1 MIVVSELE
9 IVLRLVLAVVLG
21 GVIGYNRSRQNKPAG
36 LRTMALISLGSAAF
50 TLIGIEAVIQ
60 LTLLQSG
67 TESLTSGISSSI
79 NLDSSRIIAGIVGGV
94 GFLGAG
100 TIIQARGR
108 VQGMTSAASIW
119 VTSTIG
125 VSVGLGLY
133 LLATTITFIAFVVL
147 ILYCFF
153 GHDEDEE
160 EIEKNTH

>member
-1 MIVVSELE
+1 MIVVGEWE
-9 IVLRLVLAVVLG
+9 VILRLVLAVLFG
-21 GVIGYNRSRQNKPAG
+21 ALIGFNRSRHNKPAG

-60 LTLLQSG
+60 LSELQRG
-67 TESLTSGISSSI
+67 AESLASGVSSSI

-100 TIIQARGR
+100 AIIQSRGR

-133 LLATTITFIAFVVL
+133 VLASTITFIAFLVL
-147 ILYCFF
+147 IMYYFY
-153 GHDEDEE
+153 GHESEEAEDC
-160 EIEKNTH
+160 

>member
-1 MIVVSELE
+1 MTGVSELE
-9 IVLRLVLAVVLG
+9 LILRLVLAVVLG
-21 GVIGYNRSRQNKPAG
+21 GVIGYNRSRHNKPAG

-60 LTLLQSG
+60 LSELQNG
-67 TESLTSGISSSI
+67 AKSLTSGVSSSI

-100 TIIQARGR
+100 SIIQSRGR

-119 VTSTIG
+119 VTATIG

-133 LLATTITFIAFVVL
+133 LLATTITFIAFLVL
-147 ILYCFF
+147 VLYYFF
-153 GHDEDEE
+153 GHDDIEE
-160 EIEKNTH
+160 AS

>member
-1 MIVVSELE
+1 MIVVGEWE
-9 IVLRLVLAVVLG
+9 IILRLVLAVLLG
-21 GVIGYNRSRQNKPAG
+21 AVIGFNRSRHNKPAG

-60 LTLLQSG
+60 LSQLQNGVDSM
-67 TESLTSGISSSI
+67 TSGVSSSI

-100 TIIQARGR
+100 AIIQSKGR

-133 LLATTITFIAFVVL
+133 LLSTTITLIAFIILV
-147 ILYCFF
+147 LYCFF
-153 GHDEDEE
+153 GHETEE
-160 EIEKNTH
+160 E

>member
-1 MIVVSELE
+1 MIGISELE
-9 IVLRLVLAVVLG
+9 LILRLVLAVVLG
-21 GVIGYNRSRQNKPAG
+21 GVIGYNRSRHNKPAG

-60 LTLLQSG
+60 LSELQNG
-67 TESLTSGISSSI
+67 AKSLTSGVSSSI

-100 TIIQARGR
+100 SIIQSRGR

-119 VTSTIG
+119 VTATIG

-133 LLATTITFIAFVVL
+133 LLATTITFIAFLVL
-147 ILYCFF
+147 ILYYLF
-153 GHDEDEE
+153 GHEDIEE
-160 EIEKNTH
+160 AS

>member
-1 MIVVSELE
+1 MIVISEWE
-9 IVLRLVLAVVLG
+9 IILRLVLAVLLG
-21 GVIGYNRSRQNKPAG
+21 GVIGFNRSRHNKPAG

-60 LTLLQSG
+60 LTALQSG
-67 TESLTSGISSSI
+67 AASLTSGVTSSI

-100 TIIQARGR
+100 AIIQSRGK

-133 LLATTITFIAFVVL
+133 VLSTTITFVAFLVL
-147 ILYCFF
+147 ILYCFY
-153 GHDEDEE
+153 GHEADDEE
-160 EIEKNTH
+160 GC

>member
-1 MIVVSELE
+1 MIVVSETE
-9 IVLRLVLAVVLG
+9 IILRLVLAVVLG
-21 GVIGYNRSRQNKPAG
+21 GVIGFNRSRHNKPAG

-60 LTLLQSG
+60 LSQLQTG
-67 TESLTSGISSSI
+67 IDSLTSGVSSSI

-100 TIIQARGR
+100 AIIQSKGR

-147 ILYCFF
+147 IMYCFF
-153 GHDEDEE
+153 GSETEE
-160 EIEKNTH
+160 EENH

>member
-1 MIVVSELE
+1 MIVVGEWE
-9 IVLRLVLAVVLG
+9 VILRLVLAVLFG
-21 GVIGYNRSRQNKPAG
+21 GLIGFNRSRHNKPAG

-60 LTLLQSG
+60 LSELQRG
-67 TESLTSGISSSI
+67 AESLASGVSSSI

-100 TIIQARGR
+100 AIIQSRGR

-133 LLATTITFIAFVVL
+133 VLASSITFIAFLVL
-147 ILYCFF
+147 IMYCFY
-153 GHDEDEE
+153 GHEAEEVEDC
-160 EIEKNTH
+160 

>member
-1 MIVVSELE
+1 
-9 IVLRLVLAVVLG
+9 VLAVLFG
-21 GVIGYNRSRQNKPAG
+21 GLIGFNRSRHNKPAG

-50 TLIGIEAVIQ
+50 TLIGIESVIQ
-60 LTLLQSG
+60 LSQLQLG
-67 TESLTSGISSSI
+67 VDSLTSGVSSSI

-100 TIIQARGR
+100 AIIQSRGR

-133 LLATTITFIAFVVL
+133 VLASTITFIAFLVL
-147 ILYCFF
+147 IMYCFF
-153 GHDEDEE
+153 GHDTEE
-160 EIEKNTH
+160 VEEF

>member
-1 MIVVSELE
+1 MIFVSEWE
-9 IVLRLVLAVVLG
+9 IILRLLLAVVLG
-21 GVIGYNRSRQNKPAG
+21 AVIGFNRSRHNKPAG
-36 LRTMALISLGSAAF
+36 LRTMSLISLGSAAF

-60 LTLLQSG
+60 LSQLQNGVDSI
-67 TESLTSGISSSI
+67 TSGVSSSI

-100 TIIQARGR
+100 AIIQSRGR

-133 LLATTITFIAFVVL
+133 VLSMTITFIAFLVL

-153 GHDEDEE
+153 GQDTEDEE
-160 EIEKNTH
+160 E

>member
-1 MIVVSELE
+1 MIVVSETE
-9 IVLRLVLAVVLG
+9 IILRLVLAVVLG
-21 GVIGYNRSRQNKPAG
+21 GVIGFNRSRHNKPAG

-50 TLIGIEAVIQ
+50 TLIGIEAVMQ
-60 LTLLQSG
+60 LSQLQTGVDSLTLG
-67 TESLTSGISSSI
+67 VSSSI

-100 TIIQARGR
+100 AIIQSKGR

-147 ILYCFF
+147 IMYCFF
-153 GHDEDEE
+153 GSETEE
-160 EIEKNTH
+160 EENL

>member
-1 MIVVSELE
+1 MIGISELE
-9 IVLRLVLAVVLG
+9 LILRLVLAVVLG
-21 GVIGYNRSRQNKPAG
+21 GVIGYNRSRHNKPAG

-60 LTLLQSG
+60 LSELQNG
-67 TESLTSGISSSI
+67 AKSLTSGVSSSI
-79 NLDSSRIIAGIVGGV
+79 NLDTSRIIAGIVGGV

-100 TIIQARGR
+100 SIIQSRGR

-133 LLATTITFIAFVVL
+133 LLATTITFIAFLVL
-147 ILYCFF
+147 ILYYFF
-153 GHDEDEE
+153 GHDD
-160 EIEKNTH
+160 IEGGN

>member
-9 IVLRLVLAVVLG
+9 IILRLVLAVILG
-21 GVIGYNRSRQNKPAG
+21 AMIGYNRSRHNKPAG

-50 TLIGIEAVIQ
+50 TLIGIESVIQ
-60 LTLLQSG
+60 LSMLQTG
-67 TESLTSGISSSI
+67 EEGLTSGVSKMI

-100 TIIQARGR
+100 AIIQSRGR

-125 VSVGLGLY
+125 VSTGLGLY
-133 LLATTITFIAFVVL
+133 VLATTITFIAFIVL
-147 ILYCFF
+147 VLYCFF
-153 GHDEDEE
+153 GNETEDE
-160 EIEKNTH
+160 

>member
-9 IVLRLVLAVVLG
+9 LILRLVLAVVLG
-21 GVIGYNRSRQNKPAG
+21 GVIGYNRSRHNKPAG

-60 LTLLQSG
+60 LSELQNG
-67 TESLTSGISSSI
+67 AKSLTSGVSSSI

-100 TIIQARGR
+100 SIIQSRGR

-119 VTSTIG
+119 VTATIG

-133 LLATTITFIAFVVL
+133 LLATTITFTAFLVL
-147 ILYCFF
+147 ILYYFF
-153 GHDEDEE
+153 GHDDIEE
-160 EIEKNTH
+160 GN

>member
-1 MIVVSELE
+1 MIVVGEWE
-9 IVLRLVLAVVLG
+9 IILRLVLAVLFG
-21 GVIGYNRSRQNKPAG
+21 GLIGFNRSRHNKPAG

-50 TLIGIEAVIQ
+50 TLIGIESVIQ
-60 LTLLQSG
+60 LSQLQLG
-67 TESLTSGISSSI
+67 VDSLTSGVSSSI

-100 TIIQARGR
+100 AIIQSRGR

-133 LLATTITFIAFVVL
+133 VLASTITFIAFLVL
-147 ILYCFF
+147 IMYCFF
-153 GHDEDEE
+153 GHDTEE
-160 EIEKNTH
+160 VEEF

>member
-1 MIVVSELE
+1 MIGVSELE
-9 IVLRLVLAVVLG
+9 LILRLVLAVVLG
-21 GVIGYNRSRQNKPAG
+21 GVIGYNRSRHNKPAG

-60 LTLLQSG
+60 LSELQNG
-67 TESLTSGISSSI
+67 AKSLTSGVSSSI

-100 TIIQARGR
+100 SIIQSRGR

-119 VTSTIG
+119 VTATIG

-133 LLATTITFIAFVVL
+133 LLATTITFIAFLVL
-147 ILYCFF
+147 VLYYFF
-153 GHDEDEE
+153 GHDDIEE
-160 EIEKNTH
+160 AS

>member
-1 MIVVSELE
+1 MIVVGEWE
-9 IVLRLVLAVVLG
+9 IILRLVLAVLLG
-21 GVIGYNRSRQNKPAG
+21 GVIGFNRSRHNKPAG

-50 TLIGIEAVIQ
+50 TLIGIESVIQ
-60 LTLLQSG
+60 LSELQMG
-67 TESLTSGISSSI
+67 AESLASGVSSSI

-100 TIIQARGR
+100 AIIQSRGR

-133 LLATTITFIAFVVL
+133 VLATSITFIAFLVL
-147 ILYCFF
+147 IMYCFF
-153 GHDEDEE
+153 GNDSEE
-160 EIEKNTH
+160 AEE